1 MMTRQRE
8 ALWEYE
14 RGALWVL
21 PGVAVL
27 GSLLLGGL
35 LSSINVPNRSLMH
48 YFVFEGTSDDARNLL
63 IGITGTI
70 VTVIALVLGLM
81 VVALTLSSTQF
92 SPRLLRNFL
101 RDRPNKLVLSAFVAT
116 FSYSA
121 AGLYT
126 VGVASGSRT
135 VNFPRLAVTGAIVL
149 LFLSLFALVYQV
161 HHVSHS
167 MQLDQIMRRVE
178 NETQAVLRHRTVL
191 PCDTALPVR
200 PPWAKSVRATRSGY
214 VQTVHADPLIA
225 LADRL
230 RMHVEVI
237 PRIGDHVVSG
247 SPLAWVWREDPT
259 DALGDVHLHDGA
271 HHTVRLGFERT
282 SEQDV
287 AFGLRQLVDIASKAL
302 SPAVNDPYTGVQA
315 VNHLAVIMAT
325 IAGRTH
331 GTEVHL
337 GPGGSSV
344 TVPGWTFDDYLDLAC
359 AQIRRYGAS
368 EPTVIREL
376 INLLDS
382 TAALTDDP
390 VRHVQILRQLDLM
403 VDDAVREVAQ
413 PADLTD
419 IHLAAKELHHRLGE
433 TARAAAVAV
442 AVAEQKPTVEP
453 ATQHG

>member
-1 MMTRQRE
+1 MSRQRE

-21 PGVAVL
+21 PGLAVMAA
-27 GSLLLGGL
+27 LLLGGL
-35 LSSINVPNRSLMH
+35 LSSISVPNRSVLH
-48 YFVFEGTSDDARNLL
+48 YLVFEGTSDDARNLL

-126 VGVASGSRT
+126 VGVSAGSRS
-135 VNFPRLAVTGAIVL
+135 VNFPRLAVTGAILL
-149 LFLSLFALVYQV
+149 LFVSLFALVYQV

-167 MQLDQIMRRVE
+167 MQLDEIMRRVQ
-178 NETQAVLRHRTVL
+178 NETQSVLRHQRVR
-191 PCDTALPVR
+191 PCDTPAPVR
-200 PPWAKSVRATRSGY
+200 PPWAKEVSATRSGY
-214 VQTVHADPLIA
+214 VQTVHAERLIA

-230 RMHVEVI
+230 RMHVAVI

-247 SPLAWVWREDPT
+247 SPLAWVWRDDPA
-259 DALGDVHLHDGA
+259 DALDDVHLHDGA
-271 HHTVRLGFERT
+271 HHTVRLGFEPT

-287 AFGLRQLVDIASKAL
+287 AFGLRQLVDIASKVL

-315 VNHLAVIMAT
+315 VNHLAVVMAT
-325 IAGRTH
+325 IARRSH
-331 GTEVHL
+331 GTTVHE
-337 GPGGSSV
+337 GPGGGSV
-344 TVPGWTFDDYLDLAC
+344 TVPGWTFADYLDLTC

-376 INLLDS
+376 ISLLSS
-382 TAALTDDP
+382 TAHLTDDP
-390 VRHVQILRQLDLM
+390 ARRAEILRQLDLM
-403 VDDAVREVAQ
+403 VSDAERAIAQ
-413 PADLTD
+413 PADLID
-419 IHLAAKELHHRLGE
+419 ICAAAKDLRDRL
-433 TARAAAVAV
+433 AVAQSPHT
-442 AVAEQKPTVEP
+442 APDPPPTVAANSP
-453 ATQHG
+453 ALPPR